1 MHAAADWQRA
11 MGQRSY
17 SLAVMGW
24 IMIDTVRAVS
34 PAGQDAAT
42 VTRLRLGVGV
52 IAGALP
58 FVVLFGNML
67 FARHAVWLGSI
78 SGSYYTQMRG
88 VFVGSLCAIGVF
100 LIAYR
105 YDKWDDIWSTVAG
118 GLAIVVA
125 LFPTP
130 PDPVNGVVTRTQVSI
145 GVVHFVAATSLFLVL
160 AFFCLFLFTR
170 SADGTVRTPQ
180 KQTRNTIYRCAGGV
194 IAAAIAAAALIAL
207 FAPRSV
213 RESWNTLFWCETIAI
228 LSFAVAWLTKG
239 GAFRWWNDPSPGP
252 IAPSQRSQSREPTIA
267 P

>member
-1 MHAAADWQRA
+1 MRPADWAGRNEFA
-11 MGQRSY
+11 
-17 SLAVMGW
+17 AVPLMALGW
-24 IMIDTVRAVS
+24 VMIDTVRAVS

-67 FARHAVWLGSI
+67 FAHSAIWLGSI

-130 PDPVNGVVTRTQVSI
+130 PDPANGVVTRTQVI
-145 GVVHFVAATSLFLVL
+145 DRRRTLRRRHVAVPRARVLLPIPVHPLDRRHGPDTAESKPA
-160 AFFCLFLFTR
+160 TR
-170 SADGTVRTPQ
+170 ST
-180 KQTRNTIYRCAGGV
+180 
-194 IAAAIAAAALIAL
+194 AAL
-207 FAPRSV
+207 
-213 RESWNTLFWCETIAI
+213 
-228 LSFAVAWLTKG
+228 VA
-239 GAFRWWNDPSPGP
+239 
-252 IAPSQRSQSREPTIA
+252 
-267 P
+267 

>member
-1 MHAAADWQRA
+1 
-11 MGQRSY
+11 
-17 SLAVMGW
+17 MGW
-24 IMIDTVRAVS
+24 VMIDTVRAVS

-67 FARHAVWLGSI
+67 FAHSAVWLGSI

-105 YDKWDDIWSTVAG
+105 YAKWDDIWSTVAG

-130 PDPVNGVVTRTQVSI
+130 PDRANGVVTRTQVSI

-160 AFFCLFLFTR
+160 GYFCLFLFTR
-170 SADGTVRTPQ
+170 STAGTIRTPQ

-194 IAAAIAAAALIAL
+194 IVAAIVAAGLIAL
-207 FAPRSV
+207 LAPRSV

-228 LSFAVAWLTKG
+228 LSFAMAWLTKG
-239 GAFRWWNDPSPGP
+239 GAFRWWNDPSPDP
-252 IAPSQRSQSREPTIA
+252 IAPSQRSQSREPTTA

>member
-1 MHAAADWQRA
+1 
-11 MGQRSY
+11 
-17 SLAVMGW
+17 
-24 IMIDTVRAVS
+24 MIDTIQAVS
-34 PAGQDAAT
+34 PAGQDGAT
-42 VTRLRLGVGV
+42 VKRLRLGVGV

-67 FARHAVWLGSI
+67 FAQSAIWLGSI

-105 YDKWDDIWSTVAG
+105 YEKWDDIFSSIAG

-130 PDPVNGVVTRTQVSI
+130 PDRASGVVTRTQVSI
-145 GVVHFVAATSLFLVL
+145 GVVHYVAAASLFLL
-160 AFFCLFLFTR
+160 LGFFCLFLFTR
-170 SADGTVRTPQ
+170 TTGTTSPTPQ
-180 KQTRNTIYRCAGGV
+180 KNVRNMIYRSTGGV
-194 IAAAIAAAALIAL
+194 IVAAIVVAGLMALVV
-207 FAPRSV
+207 PRSV

-239 GAFRWWNDPSPGP
+239 EAFPWWNDPTPTP
-252 IAPSQRSQSREPTIA
+252 MAPSQRAEPREPMVA

>member
-1 MHAAADWQRA
+1 
-11 MGQRSY
+11 
-17 SLAVMGW
+17 
-24 IMIDTVRAVS
+24 MIDTVRAVS

-67 FARHAVWLGSI
+67 FAHSAVWLGSI

-105 YDKWDDIWSTVAG
+105 YARWDDIWSTVAG

-130 PDPVNGVVTRTQVSI
+130 PDRSNGVVTRTQVSI

-160 AFFCLFLFTR
+160 GYFCLFLFTR
-170 SADGTVRTPQ
+170 STAGTIRTPQ

-194 IAAAIAAAALIAL
+194 IVVAIVAAGLIAML
-207 FAPRSV
+207 APRSV

-228 LSFAVAWLTKG
+228 LSFAMAWLTKG
-239 GAFRWWNDPSPGP
+239 GAFRWWNDPSPDP
-252 IAPSQRSQSREPTIA
+252 IAPSQRSQSREPTTA

>member
-1 MHAAADWQRA
+1 
-11 MGQRSY
+11 
-17 SLAVMGW
+17 
-24 IMIDTVRAVS
+24 MIDTVRAVS
-34 PAGQDAAT
+34 PAGQDQAT
-42 VTRLRLGVGV
+42 VKRLRLGVGV

-67 FARHAVWLGSI
+67 FTQRAVWLGSI

-105 YDKWDDIWSTVAG
+105 YAKWDDIWSTVAG

-130 PDPVNGVVTRTQVSI
+130 PDRSNGVVTRTQVSI

-160 AFFCLFLFTR
+160 GYFCLFLFTR
-170 SADGTVRTPQ
+170 STAGTIRTPQ

-194 IAAAIAAAALIAL
+194 IVAAIVAAGLIAL
-207 FAPRSV
+207 LAPRSV

-228 LSFAVAWLTKG
+228 LSFAMAWLTKG
-239 GAFRWWNDPSPGP
+239 GAFRWWNDPSPDP
-252 IAPSQRSQSREPTIA
+252 IAPSQRSQSREPTTA

>member
-1 MHAAADWQRA
+1 
-11 MGQRSY
+11 
-17 SLAVMGW
+17 
-24 IMIDTVRAVS
+24 MIDTVRTVS

-67 FARHAVWLGSI
+67 FAHSAIWLGSI

-118 GLAIVVA
+118 GLAIIVA

-130 PDPVNGVVTRTQVSI
+130 PDPVNGVVTRTQVTI
-145 GVVHFVAATSLFLVL
+145 
-160 AFFCLFLFTR
+160 
-170 SADGTVRTPQ
+170 GTVHLRRRHVAVPRSRLLLPIPVHPLDRQHAQTPQ

-194 IAAAIAAAALIAL
+194 IVAAIAAAGLIAL

-239 GAFRWWNDPSPGP
+239 GAFRWWNDPSPGA
-252 IAPSQRSQSREPTIA
+252 IAPSQRSQSREPTVA